1 MDPTREQPWLV
12 ESLKRIEDV
21 SSKQQHTL
29 KNAINCSGVGLHS
42 GAKVTMCL
50 KPAAVDTGIVFHR
63 TDIGR
68 TDLVTAMAV
77 SDDAAT
83 TKIGADIGA
92 NIGPEISLNSN
103 HDIPARW
110 DTVSDT
116 IMSTTVQNAAG
127 DKVATVE
134 HLMAALA
141 GCGVDNV
148 RVELDGPEVP
158 VMDGSSAPFVF
169 LIECAGLAPQQARRR
184 AIRVLRR
191 VEIDDGCLRAALL
204 PSDGFTVSLEIV
216 FDSPAIARQSGFF
229 DLHNGGFKRD
239 ICRARTFGF
248 ENDVSRLKDLGLGQ
262 GGSLDNVVVVGRDDE
277 IMNDGGLR
285 YGDEFVRHKVLDCV
299 GDLYLAG
306 GPLLAHFAGE
316 KTGHASN
323 NELLR
328 KLFSDPANWEYCYDE
343 AQPSPGPARVWDQPM
358 ASATAIAR
366 TA

>member
-1 MDPTREQPWLV
+1 MLGAYARQYIRAGTKPERIL
-12 ESLKRIEDV
+12 SLRLIEDV
-21 SSKQQHTL
+21 NENQQHTL

-50 KPAAVDTGIVFHR
+50 RPAAIGSGIVFHR
-63 TDIGR
+63 TDIN
-68 TDLVTAMAV
+68 TAISTSNMDAANTVNVTAV
-77 SDDAAT
+77 DA
-83 TKIGADIGA
+83 
-92 NIGPEISLNSN
+92 
-103 HDIPARW
+103 DIPARW

-116 IMSTTVQNAAG
+116 VMSTTIQNDAG
-127 DKVATVE
+127 IKVATVE

-169 LIECAGLAPQQARRR
+169 LIECAGLAWQQDRRR

-191 VEIDDGCLRAALL
+191 VDIDDGYRRAALL
-204 PSDGFTVSLEIV
+204 PSDGFTVSLEIQ

-248 ENDVSRLKDLGLGQ
+248 EHDVSRLKDLGLGQ

-299 GDLYLAG
+299 GDFYLAG
-306 GPLLAHFAGE
+306 GPLLAHFAGQR
-316 KTGHASN
+316 TGHASN
-323 NELLR
+323 NALLR
-328 KLFSDPANWEYCYDE
+328 KLFADPANWEYCHDQ
-343 AQPSPGPARVWDQPM
+343 AKPSDGLPDVWDELLRATPI
-358 ASATAIAR
+358 SAVAQTA
-366 TA
+366 

>member
-1 MDPTREQPWLV
+1 
-12 ESLKRIEDV
+12 V

-42 GAKVTMCL
+42 GVKVTMSL
-50 KPAAVDTGIVFHR
+50 KPAPADTGIVFFR

-68 TDLVTAMAV
+68 TDLIAATAV
-77 SDDAAT
+77 SD
-83 TKIGADIGA
+83 GAPGTDLVRNTNNPNA
-92 NIGPEISLNSN
+92 NIPNSN
-103 HDIPARW
+103 RDIPARW
-110 DTVSDT
+110 DMVSDT
-116 IMSTTVQNAAG
+116 VMSTTIRNDAG

-169 LIECAGLAPQQARRR
+169 LIECAGMAPQQARRR

-191 VEIDDGCLRAALL
+191 VEIEDGDLQAALL
-204 PSDGFTVSLEIV
+204 PSNGFTISLEID
-216 FDSPAIARQSGFF
+216 FDSPAISRQSGFF

-299 GDLYLAG
+299 GDFYLAG
-306 GPLLAHFAGE
+306 GPLLAHFAGRR
-316 KTGHASN
+316 TGHASN
-323 NELLR
+323 NRLLR

-343 AQPSPGPARVWDQPM
+343 AQPCHGPVEVWDQPLT
-358 ASATAIAR
+358 SAAAMAR

>member
-1 MDPTREQPWLV
+1 MNAM
-12 ESLKRIEDV
+12 
-21 SSKQQHTL
+21 QQHTL

-50 KPAAVDTGIVFHR
+50 RPAAIGSGIVFHR
-63 TDIGR
+63 TDINAAIS
-68 TDLVTAMAV
+68 TANT
-77 SDDAAT
+77 DDAAVVD
-83 TKIGADIGA
+83 G
-92 NIGPEISLNSN
+92 
-103 HDIPARW
+103 DIPARW
-110 DTVSDT
+110 DAVSDT
-116 IMSTTVQNAAG
+116 VMSTTIQNDAG
-127 DKVATVE
+127 IKVATVE

-191 VEIDDGCLRAALL
+191 VEIDDGHRRAALL
-204 PSDGFTVSLEIV
+204 PSDGFTVSLEIE

-248 ENDVSRLKDLGLGQ
+248 EHDVSRLKDLGLGQ

-299 GDLYLAG
+299 GDFYLAG
-306 GPLLAHFAGE
+306 APLLAHFAGQR
-316 KTGHASN
+316 TGHASN
-323 NELLR
+323 NALLR
-328 KLFSDPANWEYCYDE
+328 KLFADPANWEYCYDQ
-343 AQPSPGPARVWDQPM
+343 AKPSDGLIDVWDE
-358 ASATAIAR
+358 SLTAVPNSIVAQ